1 MSIFISHSSKDHETV
16 NTIVR
21 NLEDHGIQ
29 CWLSSRDIKP
39 GETWAASIMEAIESS
54 SAMLLLL
61 TETANS
67 SQQVSREV
75 EEAVRHS
82 IPVVPVILGNF
93 QVSKNLKYFI
103 NSHQWINA
111 SSKSPKDW
119 IPAIVDTLKLQLNI
133 TDSEITSDESLPSNT
148 EKYTKKLNRFNSKAI
163 TVFIVVCITV
173 VLLKFLVFRES
184 DFDRAIRMM
193 EAEDY
198 VSAAQLFNDFAQANP
213 DDSLRI
219 SAMYNCARASRLAG
233 LRTTGE
239 RYLAVV
245 EEYPDA
251 FVSQLALF
259 WAAKFFDSAGMRSEA
274 LAVHSRITQNDSLE
288 TALRIY
294 SFYIY
299 GDYMYDASALPMAE
313 SLYLESVGLS
323 DKLTLR
329 RFDIPLKALA
339 EIPEFCEYPAKC
351 SYRIAT
357 ILISEINFAFIS
369 AENVAQIAAQKRE
382 AESWL
387 GKCITYNDSEY
398 FIAAC
403 GKAGD
408 LYVDFANAVFSMDPP
423 VSITDPEAVDEF
435 YNQLHIQFYEPQM
448 QHAIDILR
456 TAVERSLADGVVT
469 DAEHVLINQFAT
481 QIDDL
486 SPGATFALNI
496 PDSIY
501 SAPLRALGPYS
512 REMYV
517 LTKFDP
523 AVIPFCDS
531 TSKQTSY
538 PVWVQLPQQ
547 ARFSTEDSRY

>member
-1 MSIFISHSSKDHETV
+1 
-16 NTIVR
+16 
-21 NLEDHGIQ
+21 
-29 CWLSSRDIKP
+29 
-39 GETWAASIMEAIESS
+39 MEAIESS

-133 TDSEITSDESLPSNT
+133 TDSEITSDESIPSNAK
-148 EKYTKKLNRFNSKAI
+148 KYTKKSSRFNSKAI

-184 DFDRAIRMM
+184 DFDRAVRMM

-251 FVSQLALF
+251 FISQLALF

-274 LAVHSRITQNDSLE
+274 FAVHSELIENDSIE
-288 TALRIY
+288 IALRIR
-294 SFYIY
+294 SFSIV
-299 GDYMYDASALPMAE
+299 GDHMYDVSAFSMAE
-313 SLYLESVGLS
+313 FLYIECVGIS
-323 DKLTLR
+323 DKLKPR
-329 RFDIPLKALA
+329 
-339 EIPEFCEYPAKC
+339 IPEILLLTNASIPEIRDYPAKC

-357 ILISEINFAFIS
+357 ILISDINFTSVS

-387 GKCITYNDSEY
+387 GKCITYNVSEY

-423 VSITDPEAVDEF
+423 VSITDSEAVDEF

-448 QHAIDILR
+448 QHAIDILK

-486 SPGATFALNI
+486 SPGATFALCI

-501 SAPLRALGPYS
+501 TAPSRALGPYS
-512 REMYV
+512 REMFD
-517 LTKFDP
+517 LTRFDTKL
-523 AVIPFCDS
+523 IPFWYS
-531 TSKQTSY
+531 HSKLTSY
-538 PVWVQLPQQ
+538 PVWVQ
-547 ARFSTEDSRY
+547 